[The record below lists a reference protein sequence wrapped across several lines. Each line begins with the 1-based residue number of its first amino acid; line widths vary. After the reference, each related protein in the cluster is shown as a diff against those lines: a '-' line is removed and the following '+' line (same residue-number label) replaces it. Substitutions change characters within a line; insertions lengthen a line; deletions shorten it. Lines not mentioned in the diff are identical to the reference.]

1 MRNMGFPQF
10 WKFEQIYELI
20 FQEGTL
26 LNASNKSELA
36 SAIREKHIVQGVIGP
51 ELSHAASV
59 KA

>member
-1 MRNMGFPQF
+1 MQHFRGINNFA
-10 WKFEQIYELI
+10 LSS
-20 FQEGTL
+20 L